1 MAKTKKTTE
10 TGVINTGTEKPSTG
24 RGGKHN
30 FPNAQLK
37 LIEQDDEKRAFM
49 AKVLHNA
56 VEFFNV
62 GLKQVKNNEE
72 LCERLNYY
80 FAECERTQQLPTV
93 EKMCLCIGYPR
104 STVLDWETG
113 AHRANWVNEAT
124 SIIIKKA
131 KEILAAID
139 AELAQEGKIQPV
151 IYVFRS
157 KNFYGMKDVTETVL
171 TPGMQTER
179 TADELIK
186 ESKLLPNGE

>member
-1 MAKTKKTTE
+1 MARQKKVTE
-10 TGVINTGTEKPSTG
+10 TSVKKSTTSPARG
-24 RGGKHN
+24 KGGKYN
-30 FPNAQLK
+30 FPNARLK
-37 LIEQDDEKRAFM
+37 LIEQDEEKRSFM

-62 GLKQVKNNEE
+62 GLKPVKSNDE
-72 LCERLNYY
+72 LCERLNYF

-104 STVLDWETG
+104 TTETG
-113 AHRANWVNEAT
+113 VHRGKWVSEET
-124 SIIIKKA
+124 SVILKKA

-157 KNFYGMKDVTETVL
+157 KNFYGMKDVSETIL
-171 TPGMQTER
+171 TPNMQSEK
-179 TADELIK
+179 TAEELIN
-186 ESKLLPNGE
+186 ESKLLPNGEE